1 MPRGLLCKGKYN
13 APSSVRC
20 VRDIICRVLM
30 VQHSSLSLQSGKLR
44 MNGSH
49 NSNPALAAA
58 STSPDFSTQL
68 LFSKHTLK
76 VYNVNIKQDGTKTGV
91 DVGRSTG

>member
-1 MPRGLLCKGKYN
+1 
-13 APSSVRC
+13 
-20 VRDIICRVLM
+20 
-30 VQHSSLSLQSGKLR
+30 

-58 STSPDFSTQL
+58 STFLDFSTQL

-76 VYNVNIKQDGTKTGV
+76 VYKETNVNIKQDGTKTGV